1 VIRTAA
7 ALAHQVI
14 AVDDGSIDG
23 TGRVLKALAAENGAR
38 VQVLSFERNRGKG
51 TALLEAFRWAL
62 ASFPFDLLITLDAD
76 GQHCAEDIPR
86 FIAANREGADF
97 VIGERA
103 RDESMPRRSRLG
115 NSLTAFLV
123 RRLYSNAPQD
133 TQSGFRGMTHPF
145 VEKVVRG
152 IEGRRYETELE
163 ILLLAMEGGYRLA
176 TVPIPTIYLD
186 RKRSSHFRP
195 VLDSL
200 RVGATLVGWALS
212 RPLRERRVR
221 PEPKHSGGP
230 SRKRKGGPDVPAR

>member
-7 ALAHQVI
+7 ALTHQVI

-51 TALLEAFRWAL
+51 AALLEAFRWAL

-76 GQHCAEDIPR
+76 GQHNAEDIPR
-86 FIAANREGADF
+86 FIAANREGADL

-103 RDESMPRRSRLG
+103 RDESMLRRSRLG
-115 NSLTAFLV
+115 NGLTAFLV
-123 RRLYSNAPQD
+123 RRLYSIAPQD
-133 TQSGFRGMTHPF
+133 TQSGFRGMTHSF
-145 VEKVVRG
+145 VEEVVRG

-163 ILLLAMEGGYRLA
+163 ILLLAMERGHSVA

-186 RKRSSHFRP
+186 RNRSSHFRP

-200 RVGATLVGWALS
+200 RVGATLVGWAVS
-212 RPLRERRVR
+212 QPFRERRVR
-221 PEPKHSGGP
+221 PKPKHSGGP
-230 SRKRKGGPDVPAR
+230 